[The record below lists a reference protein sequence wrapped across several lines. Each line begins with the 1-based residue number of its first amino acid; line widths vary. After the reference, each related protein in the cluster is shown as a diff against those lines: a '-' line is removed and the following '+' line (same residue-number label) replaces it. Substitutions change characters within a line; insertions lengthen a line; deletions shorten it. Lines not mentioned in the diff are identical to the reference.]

1 MQLTD
6 IPYGNKERMCF
17 LMPPPMKGCTLDAC
31 DWKIIVTGGGGKSIE
46 ITKPNAVR
54 VSENRYDF
62 VVDTTLIGKGK
73 VSFTI
78 EITLRDPDFGDR
90 LQTFDKETVYTV
102 K

>member
-17 LMPPPMKGCTLDAC
+17 LMPPPMKGCTLEAC
-31 DWKIIVTGGGGKSIE
+31 DWEITVIGGGGSI
-46 ITKPNAVR
+46 KVPKQKAVR
-54 VSENRYDF
+54 VSENRCDF

-78 EITLRDPDFGDR
+78 EITLKDPDFGDR
-90 LQTFDKETVYTV
+90 PQTFDKETVYTV